1 MINLTRKLFFWITF
15 SLFNVNYCQRAF
27 LIINLYLMT
36 SSSQL
41 LIDDICSRFLVH
53 TLKIE
58 KVCLQLLMQLL
69 LTLEQ
74 LAHQQS
80 NIWYIKDFAYELTIT
95 HVKNES
101 SLWYY
106 LQTVWTLALIQKKF
120 FSAAD
125 FKVADYWI
133 RDTCLVSKLEL
144 CNMFMH
150 LSFHLTWYYKENT
163 FSFVTILIE
172 ILVFTSIHFFKIV
185 VNCFYLRR
193 S

>member
-1 MINLTRKLFFWITF
+1 MINLTRKLFFLITF
-15 SLFNVNYCQRAF
+15 SLFNVNYCQRVF

-101 SLWYY
+101 SL
-106 LQTVWTLALIQKKF
+106 
-120 FSAAD
+120 
-125 FKVADYWI
+125 
-133 RDTCLVSKLEL
+133 
-144 CNMFMH
+144 
-150 LSFHLTWYYKENT
+150 
-163 FSFVTILIE
+163 
-172 ILVFTSIHFFKIV
+172 
-185 VNCFYLRR
+185 
-193 S
+193 

>member
-1 MINLTRKLFFWITF
+1 MINLTRKLFFLITF
-15 SLFNVNYCQRAF
+15 SLFNVNYCQRVF

-41 LIDDICSRFLVH
+41 QINDICSRFLVH

-58 KVCLQLLMQLL
+58 KVRLQLLMQLL

-80 NIWYIKDFAYELTIT
+80 NVWYTIKDFAYELTIT

-101 SLWYY
+101 SLRDY
-106 LQTVWTLALIQKKF
+106 LQTVWTLALFQKKF
-120 FSAAD
+120 FSATD

-144 CNMFMH
+144 CNIFMH

-163 FSFVTILIE
+163 FSF
-172 ILVFTSIHFFKIV
+172 FTMFI
-185 VNCFYLRR
+185 
-193 S
+193 